1 MNNSRQRQKRKK
13 GNKYYQK
20 HKKDF
25 FFTWG
30 FQAWSYKKKK
40 HLRLKDT
47 RNLFRK
53 NLELKDVFQFQT

>member
-25 FFTWG
+25 FLPGVFRHG
-30 FQAWSYKKKK
+30 V
-40 HLRLKDT
+40 T
-47 RNLFRK
+47 RKRN
-53 NLELKDVFQFQT
+53 T